1 MTSIEHLTL
10 QSFRNITEIK
20 MPFSPGIHFIF
31 GENGSGK
38 TSLLESLYSLTHG
51 RSFRSRQTQQM
62 VQDNKDLFRV
72 IISIRNDSAPYL
84 IGWEKH
90 KKKDSI
96 LKVNGDIIQQFS
108 TIAAKFPTL
117 FIDTDSHRQ
126 LASGPKSRR
135 QFIDWAVFHCIPEY
149 HAVWRNY
156 QTCLAQRNSAL
167 KSNLDVSPWTKGLCA
182 YANKIDEFR
191 QAVTTEWSDHFNF
204 FLPKF
209 DLTPLLLS
217 VKYDRGWDVEKSLDD
232 CLQENYEKDL
242 RLGFTHSGPHRADL
256 KVYTNKD
263 LVFQRLSQGQQKVIT
278 YAMRLSQARLLK
290 KSYSKNSL
298 ILIDDLPAELDQPKR
313 RSVISAL
320 EELSA
325 QSLITGILKRD
336 VLALAKE
343 HACFSISQGEL
354 SSFTNTES

>member
-108 TIAAKFPTL
+108 TIAAGLLQKWL
-117 FIDTDSHRQ
+117 
-126 LASGPKSRR
+126 GPIKMARRSVPKMAKSRR
-135 QFIDWAVFHCIPEY
+135 TPRSMVPVLIVERDGKK
-149 HAVWRNY
+149 
-156 QTCLAQRNSAL
+156 TS
-167 KSNLDVSPWTKGLCA
+167 SNEAG
-182 YANKIDEFR
+182 
-191 QAVTTEWSDHFNF
+191 
-204 FLPKF
+204 
-209 DLTPLLLS
+209 
-217 VKYDRGWDVEKSLDD
+217 
-232 CLQENYEKDL
+232 
-242 RLGFTHSGPHRADL
+242 HR
-256 KVYTNKD
+256 
-263 LVFQRLSQGQQKVIT
+263 R
-278 YAMRLSQARLLK
+278 
-290 KSYSKNSL
+290 
-298 ILIDDLPAELDQPKR
+298 P
-313 RSVISAL
+313 
-320 EELSA
+320 
-325 QSLITGILKRD
+325 
-336 VLALAKE
+336 
-343 HACFSISQGEL
+343 
-354 SSFTNTES
+354 